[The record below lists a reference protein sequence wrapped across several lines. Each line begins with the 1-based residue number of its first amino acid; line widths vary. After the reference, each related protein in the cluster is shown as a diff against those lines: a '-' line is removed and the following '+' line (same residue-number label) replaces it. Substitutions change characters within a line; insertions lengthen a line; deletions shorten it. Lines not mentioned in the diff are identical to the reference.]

1 MIRNTKAETIVGILI
16 GVFIISITVLWI
28 GSLINYSRGV
38 IQTYDRNTKVVLL
51 KENLINIVWWINID
65 NVRENEIFY
74 IYKNTNL
81 KEYEVF
87 TGSSNDQYKYI
98 DAFGDTV
105 SNIES
110 FDQDIYARILWV
122 EREDTS
128 LENSNKLLRA
138 SVRRLIKK

>member
-16 GVFIISITVLWI
+16 WVFIISITVLWI

-38 IQTYDRNTKVVLL
+38 ILTYDRSTKINQL
-51 KENLINIVWWINID
+51 KENLINIIWGVNIENIN
-65 NVRENEIFY
+65 ENEIFY
-74 IYKNTNL
+74 IYKNKID
-81 KEYEVF
+81 KEYTIF
-87 TGSSNDQYKYI
+87 TWAINDEYKYI
-98 DAFGDTV
+98 DDHGN
-105 SNIES
+105 NIDDITT
-110 FDQDIYARILWV
+110 FNQDIYARILWL